1 MAQRGTCHGFWKNL
15 GEFLPF
21 VDEKVNGEK
30 TKKST
35 CGLQVLFLV
44 ERMRIELTTS

>member
-1 MAQRGTCHGFWKNL
+1 MDFGRIWENFFHLLIKSERGEN
-15 GEFLPF
+15 
-21 VDEKVNGEK
+21 
-30 TKKST
+30 KKST